1 MGNAI
6 KFSAAASL
14 ALHATAVMA
23 GARGER
29 VSTTQIAERLGVSE
43 FHLSK
48 VLQQLAKAGL
58 VRATR
63 GPTGG
68 YRLTRPPSQLTVKE
82 IYEALE
88 GKLDIQHCLF
98 GAPVCGKDECPLGSF
113 LERLSQE
120 MRKGLGKM
128 TIADIRVPPRE
139 SATESGT

>member
-1 MGNAI
+1 MSNAI

-14 ALHATAVMA
+14 ALHAAAVMA

-29 VSTTQIAERLGVSE
+29 VSTAQIAERLGVSE

-48 VLQQLAKAGL
+48 VLQQLTKAGL

-68 YRLTRPPSQLTVKE
+68 YRLTRPPSHLTVKE

-98 GAPVCGKDECPLGSF
+98 GAPICGKDECPLGSF
-113 LERLSQE
+113 LEKLSQE
-120 MRKGLGKM
+120 VRRGLGKM
-128 TIADIRVPPRE
+128 TVTDVRIPPKE
-139 SATESGT
+139 NATGSEA